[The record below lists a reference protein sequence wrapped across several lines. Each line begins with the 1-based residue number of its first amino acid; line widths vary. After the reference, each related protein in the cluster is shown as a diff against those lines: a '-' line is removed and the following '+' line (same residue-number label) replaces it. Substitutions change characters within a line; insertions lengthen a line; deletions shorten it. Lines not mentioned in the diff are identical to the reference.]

1 MNSTV
6 YADILRASSTMFYR
20 RAAVISSSSFVLFT
34 ARQQFSPVF
43 CIAESVVAYFHSY
56 AVSRRLRLK
65 RLVAS
70 FARFFVDSAR
80 ALTA

>member
-56 AVSRRLRLK
+56 AVSRRLCIC
-65 RLVAS
+65 VWN
-70 FARFFVDSAR
+70 DSSLHLR
-80 ALTA
+80 AVTL